1 MENTNTTVAP
11 ALALEKAKN
20 TMETAD
26 RWSLLLGEDNTMA
39 KPGTNAAGDVVHNT
53 IPAGALKDKAKTG
66 AVLNVEEGDG
76 KVITYDKEGEEVE
89 EEKGI
94 TKETKADTNAA
105 GDVMDNID
113 AADAKKEIA
122 EVSEVNAVVADA
134 KKEIAETD
142 AAGEVVDNTI
152 TAGALEKKEGEE
164 EEEEEGEEKGIT
176 KENKSDT
183 NAADN
188 VVVSTITADTLG
200 DKEVE
205 EEGGKHGNTED
216 KKADTNAADAENGSG
231 QGKEKRGGGE
241 RGCGDDEEE
250 KEDQDEDDNGKT
262 KVGGE
267 EDENIPEEQEE
278 EEEENL
284 CSLKDTK
291 C

>member
-26 RWSLLLGEDNTMA
+26 RWSPLLGKDNTMA

-66 AVLNVEEGDG
+66 AALKDG

-122 EVSEVNAVVADA
+122 EVSEVNAVDAEDTKNAAADA
-134 KKEIAETD
+134 LTPADPVLKEVAETD
-142 AAGEVVDNTI
+142 AAG
-152 TAGALEKKEGEE
+152 
-164 EEEEEGEEKGIT
+164 
-176 KENKSDT
+176 
-183 NAADN
+183 
-188 VVVSTITADTLG
+188 
-200 DKEVE
+200 
-205 EEGGKHGNTED
+205 
-216 KKADTNAADAENGSG
+216 
-231 QGKEKRGGGE
+231 
-241 RGCGDDEEE
+241 
-250 KEDQDEDDNGKT
+250 
-262 KVGGE
+262 
-267 EDENIPEEQEE
+267 
-278 EEEENL
+278 
-284 CSLKDTK
+284 
-291 C
+291 

>member
-26 RWSLLLGEDNTMA
+26 RWSPLLGEDNTMA

-66 AVLNVEEGDG
+66 AVLDVEEGDG

-122 EVSEVNAVVADA
+122 EVSEVNAVDA
-134 KKEIAETD
+134 ED
-142 AAGEVVDNTI
+142 
-152 TAGALEKKEGEE
+152 
-164 EEEEEGEEKGIT
+164 T
-176 KENKSDT
+176 K
-183 NAADN
+183 NA
-188 VVVSTITADTLG
+188 
-200 DKEVE
+200 
-205 EEGGKHGNTED
+205 
-216 KKADTNAADAENGSG
+216 AADALTPADPVL
-231 QGKEKRGGGE
+231 RLVL
-241 RGCGDDEEE
+241 R
-250 KEDQDEDDNGKT
+250 
-262 KVGGE
+262 
-267 EDENIPEEQEE
+267 
-278 EEEENL
+278 
-284 CSLKDTK
+284 
-291 C
+291 